1 LARTI
6 DQICFC
12 EQYEILRKLGKG
24 STANVYEVRR
34 KCDHQIFAAKV
45 ILKGYLK
52 QKEEE
57 RTKALAQEI

>member
-1 LARTI
+1 M
-6 DQICFC
+6 FC

-52 QKEEE
+52 QKEE